1 MNEFQSSRVAL
12 IRSART
18 VGLMTMLVLPPSM
31 TIGVYREAGWA
42 WWAGLNVIIL
52 GLGWWFAGRLLW
64 RIQDWAIQEVEAEER
79 ARRVRNELDVQRAL
93 DEKVDVLGW
102 ARAEQAKR
110 DRERERLERIAE
122 LRELREGLIDG

>member
-1 MNEFQSSRVAL
+1 MNELQSSRVAL

-42 WWAGLNVIIL
+42 WWAGLNAIIL
-52 GLGWWFAGRLLW
+52 GAGWWFAGRLLW

-79 ARRVRNELDVQRAL
+79 ARRARNELDVQRAL

-102 ARAEQAKR
+102 AREAQAQR

-122 LRELREGLIDG
+122 LRELREGLTDG